1 MLLEPLTR
9 SVPRG
14 AMSTIRRRVQ
24 EHVRAKT
31 GTKDGQCG
39 VVAWLRGEGL
49 PSMSWAARRV
59 GGWAGGPGPPGG
71 SLYSVS
77 EHLD

>member
-1 MLLEPLTR
+1 MLLESLTR

-59 GGWAGGPGPPGG
+59 GVGPVGRVCRGGVCTL
-71 SLYSVS
+71 SLST
-77 EHLD
+77 